1 MGHVHKDKMPLQ
13 LKSFMLGHRF
23 SDTPPAIIDSTFFIS
38 SVIRK
43 QPDIVGNGTISEMFV
58 TYIYIFICIYIYI
71 LYVYIYIHSPGY
83 GDICPIFN
91 FYIYICKT
99 DICIFRKT

>member
-1 MGHVHKDKMPLQ
+1 MGHVHKDKMPLR

-23 SDTPPAIIDSTFFIS
+23 SDTPPAIIDSTFFIR

-58 TYIYIFICIYIYI
+58 TYIYIYIYIYI
-71 LYVYIYIHSPGY
+71 YMYIYIYLLYVYIYIHSPGY
-83 GDICPIFN
+83 VDIQT
-91 FYIYICKT
+91 YI
-99 DICIFRKT
+99 